1 MNFGSFVNHVRGSVL
16 ALTVGAVALALGGAG
31 CADKAAPGG
40 SAAGGSAGGGSV
52 AGGSGGSAAE
62 AASVEIKVL
71 ADKYE
76 PAEVRGKPG
85 STMRLVFRRMTDEG
99 CGQKLSV
106 PALGIKKDLPLDQPV
121 PVDVT
126 FPVTGKL
133 AFTCGMGHF
142 QGSIVVD

>member
-1 MNFGSFVNHVRGSVL
+1 MNFGRRMDHTRGGMF
-16 ALTVGAVALALGGAG
+16 ALLLTALALGAG
-31 CADKAAPGG
+31 CAEKAAPAGGSGAGGSGAGSAAG
-40 SAAGGSAGGGSV
+40 SAAGGSG
-52 AGGSGGSAAE
+52 AE
-62 AASVEIKVL
+62 AAAGVEIKVL
-71 ADKYE
+71 ADRYD

-99 CGQKLSV
+99 CGQQLSV

-126 FPVTGKL
+126 LPVTGKL